1 MDIKTLEYKMR
12 DVNGVDIAPGVCLW
26 AKKRKEPITIQ
37 LIGKNTRFEFNS
49 YQEVYDFTLPDGRK
63 VKPMIDRLT
72 NENFKMVL
80 T

>member
-12 DVNGVDIAPGVCLW
+12 DVNGVDIAPNVCLW
-26 AKKRKEPITIQ
+26 AKKKREPITIQ
-37 LIGKNTRFEFNS
+37 IIGPDHRFTFES

-63 VKPMIDRLT
+63 VKNLIDKLT
-72 NENFKMVL
+72 DDDFIMKL